1 MRIFIS
7 YASED
12 RDTAEEVHMAL
23 VGAGHQTFF
32 DKARLPPGQDYHSRI
47 QAAVMQCDAFVF
59 LISPHSIEAK
69 SYTLTEL
76 KIAKTRWEH
85 PKGHVLPVMAVPVPY
100 ERIPN
105 YLAAVTVLEPE
116 GNLAA
121 EVVLAVNALRAA
133 EAAPPGSAT
142 PPAGAAAPVALQI
155 VGCTHNVP
163 VAGPLGMA
171 PGMQICLA
179 GRVTGAAG
187 RMFQIVVR
195 FSMQGG
201 PPLFANVQ
209 EHLYR
214 DLSGLAATGTPPR
227 PLASNDEALGDV
239 LAIPYYA
246 LNMVPTNGMTQHALQ
261 AIAFAYVDNALVM
274 QSAPLPFLLNW

>member
-23 VGAGHQTFF
+23 AGAGHQTFF
-32 DKARLPPGQDYHSRI
+32 DKAKLPPGQDYHSRI
-47 QAAVMQCDAFVF
+47 HAAVMQCDAFVF
-59 LISPHSIEAK
+59 LISPHSIEPK

-85 PKGHVLPVMAVPVPY
+85 PQGHVLPVMAVPVPY

-121 EVVLAVNALRAA
+121 EVALAVNALQGAQ
-133 EAAPPGSAT
+133 APPPGPA
-142 PPAGAAAPVALQI
+142 PPPGAAAQVALQI
-155 VGCTHNVP
+155 VDCTHNVP
-163 VAGPLGMA
+163 VAGPMGMA
-171 PGMQICLA
+171 PGMQIRLG
-179 GRVTGAAG
+179 GRITGAAG
-187 RMFQIVVR
+187 RMLQVVVR

-201 PPLFANVQ
+201 PPLLANVQ
-209 EHLYR
+209 ERMYR
-214 DLSGLAATGTPPR
+214 DLSGLVATGTAPR
-227 PLASNDEALGDV
+227 PITANDEALTDV

-246 LNMVPTNGMTQHALQ
+246 LNMVPTGGMTQHALL
-261 AIAFAYVDNALVM
+261 AAAFAYIDNVLVM
-274 QSAPLPFLLNW
+274 QSVPIPFGLSW

>member
-12 RDTAEEVHMAL
+12 RDTAEAVHMAL
-23 VGAGHQTFF
+23 AGAGHQTFF

-121 EVVLAVNALRAA
+121 EVVLAVNALHGPAVPQA
-133 EAAPPGSAT
+133 GPAVPPTST
-142 PPAGAAAPVALQI
+142 GAQVALQI
-155 VGCTHNVP
+155 VACTHNVP
-163 VAGPLGMA
+163 VAGPMGMA
-171 PGMQICLA
+171 PGMQIGLG
-179 GRVTGAAG
+179 GRITGAAG

-195 FSMQGG
+195 FSVQGG

-209 EHLYR
+209 ERMYR

-227 PLASNDEALGDV
+227 PVAGHDEALTDV

-246 LNMVPTNGMTQHALQ
+246 LNLVPTGGMTQHALQ
-261 AIAFAYVDNALVM
+261 AVAFAYVDNVLVM